1 MKAAE
6 GGSDTTIKPSNP
18 YNADAKPK
26 GTVTKITDNMDEATK
41 RSLQRENEAAL
52 TLAKNGYD
60 IEQNPTISGTTRKPD
75 YLIEG
80 EVFDCYSPAENTS
93 ARNIGSTI
101 EEKVIEKGQADNIV
115 LNLDDWKGN
124 IEDIIK
130 QLNDYPIEGLKQVLV
145 VQNDKVIFI
154 YP

>member
-1 MKAAE
+1 
-6 GGSDTTIKPSNP
+6 
-18 YNADAKPK
+18 
-26 GTVTKITDNMDEATK
+26 MDDATK
-41 RSLQRENEAAL
+41 RSLKRGNEAAV

-60 IEQNPTISGTTRKPD
+60 IEQNPTIEGTTRKPD

-80 EVFDCYSPAENTS
+80 EVFDCYFSAENTS

-101 EEKVIEKGQADNIV
+101 EEKVIKKGQANNVV

-130 QLNDYPIEGLKQVLV
+130 QLNDYLIEGLKQVLV
-145 VQNDKVIFI
+145 VQNDKVISI